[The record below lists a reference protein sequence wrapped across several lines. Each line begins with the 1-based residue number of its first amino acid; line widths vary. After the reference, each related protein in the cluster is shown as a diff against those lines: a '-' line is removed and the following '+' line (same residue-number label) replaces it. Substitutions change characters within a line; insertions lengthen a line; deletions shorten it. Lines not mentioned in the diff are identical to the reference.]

1 MENMQKIATSH
12 SPAISFDSETGVLII
27 EGHSIPENPI
37 NLFQPLMEEVVKY
50 CEKPAA
56 KTLVELRFDYCN
68 TSSVK
73 WIFHILEKFE
83 RIYVYDKQVVQI
95 NFYYSDEN
103 TLEMGKYLQIN
114 LAIPIDLINVQ
125 Q

>member
-1 MENMQKIATSH
+1 MENMQKVATTY
-12 SPAISFDSETGVLII
+12 SPAITFDSETGFLSI
-27 EGHSIPENPI
+27 EGKSIPENPI
-37 NLFQPLMEEVVKY
+37 NLFQPLMEEVVTY
-50 CEKPAA
+50 CSNPCP
-56 KTLVELRFDYCN
+56 KTTIELRFDYCN

-83 RIYVYDKQVVQI
+83 RIYIYDKKTVDI
-95 NFYYSDEN
+95 KFFYSDEN

-114 LAIPIDLINVQ
+114 LAIPIDLISVQ

>member
-1 MENMQKIATSH
+1 MEDMQKVATSH
-12 SPAISFDSETGVLII
+12 SPAISFDTETGFLII

-37 NLFQPLMEEVVKY
+37 NLFQPLMEEVVNY
-50 CEKPAA
+50 CKNPAP
-56 KTLVELRFDYCN
+56 KTTVELRFDYCN

-83 RIYVYDKQVVQI
+83 RIYVYDKQVVEI
-95 NFYYSDEN
+95 KFFYSDEN

-114 LAIPIDLINVQ
+114 LAIPIDLIAIQ
-125 Q
+125 

>member
-1 MENMQKIATSH
+1 MDDMQKVATKT
-12 SPAISFDSETGVLII
+12 SPAISFDSEAGLLVI

-37 NLFQPLMEEVVKY
+37 DLFQPLMEEVVKY

-56 KTLVELRFDYCN
+56 KSTVELRFDYCN

-83 RIYVYDKQVVQI
+83 RIYVYDKQAVDI
-95 NFYYSDEN
+95 KFFYSDEN

-114 LAIPIDLINVQ
+114 LAIPIDLISIS
-125 Q
+125 